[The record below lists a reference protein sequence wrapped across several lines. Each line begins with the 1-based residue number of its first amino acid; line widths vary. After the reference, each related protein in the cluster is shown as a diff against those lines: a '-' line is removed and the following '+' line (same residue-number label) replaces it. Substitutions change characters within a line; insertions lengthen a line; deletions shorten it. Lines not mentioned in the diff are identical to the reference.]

1 MRRILKSW
9 KVGICGLGIVLA
21 GAATAQN
28 ITFEGEGGLIARSFL
43 HDGKLPEQST
53 QGTHTIAS
61 LRLSAS
67 GELSFGQWVTEL
79 NGSSDLRLGT
89 QSFDVT
95 KAYVEGRAGRLR
107 YLIGSDVVHWGVAEA
122 ANPVNIINQY
132 GSFFETNDEQR
143 LGQPMAVLSFDTQT
157 YGSFSFFALAGFR
170 EQDYATASERLRFN
184 AVPDDSRTMF
194 EGKDDLDIALRH
206 TNTFSFAEG
215 SLDYGLSFFS
225 GTDRQP
231 VYLPG
236 CSFRSSTVSEAT
248 CKAINADIRGT
259 YENLGQGRDEP
270 LAQQIFDAASL
281 TTQGFLASGD
291 SVGSIAYYQDI
302 HQVGLE
308 LAYTTGDWQL
318 KFEGAQK
325 FTDREE
331 YFSGVVGAEY
341 SFGDAFRTGGDL
353 RAAAEYIYDGR
364 SNLQPQT
371 FLDNDL
377 FATIRYDFNDFR
389 DTTIAMSGLYDVHTS
404 SNVLNVNLS
413 FRLSDSARMELSST
427 FVDVDD
433 PADPLTSLDGDD
445 FFEVGVKYFF

>member
-9 KVGICGLGIVLA
+9 GVGIFGLSAVLA
-21 GAATAQN
+21 GSAVAQN

-43 HDGKLPEQST
+43 HDGELPGQAS
-53 QGTHTIAS
+53 QGTHTIAN

-67 GELSFGQWVTEL
+67 SELSYGRWVAEL

-89 QSFDVT
+89 QSFDVS
-95 KAYVEGRAGRLR
+95 KAYFEGQGGRLR
-107 YLIGSDVVHWGVAEA
+107 YLIGSDVVHWGVSEA

-132 GSFFETNDEQR
+132 GSFFETDEEQR
-143 LGQPMAVLSFDTQT
+143 LGQPMAVLSFDTQY

-170 EQDYATASERLRFN
+170 EQNYAVASERLRFN
-184 AVPDDSRTMF
+184 AVPDESRTMF
-194 EGKDDLDIALRH
+194 EDKDDLDIALRH
-206 TNTFSFAEG
+206 TRTFNFADG

-236 CSFRSSTVSEAT
+236 CSFRSSTVSEDT
-248 CKAINADIRGT
+248 CTTINADIRT
-259 YENLGQGRDEP
+259 AYEGLGQGSNDP
-270 LAQQIFDAASL
+270 LAQQVFEAASPI
-281 TTQGFLASGD
+281 TQGFLASGD
-291 SVGSIAYYQDI
+291 SVGSIAYYQNI

-325 FTDREE
+325 FTSQED

-353 RAAAEYIYDGR
+353 RAVAEYIYDGR
-364 SNLQPQT
+364 SSTQPQT

-377 FATIRYDFNDFR
+377 LATLRYNFNDFR
-389 DTTIAMSGLYDVHTS
+389 DTEIAISGLYDIHTD
-404 SNVLNVNLS
+404 SNVLNLNLS
-413 FRLSDSARMELSST
+413 FRLSDNARMDISST
-427 FVDVDD
+427 LIDAED
-433 PADPLTSLDGDD
+433 PTDPLTSLDGDD
-445 FFEVGVKYFF
+445 FLEVGVKYYF

>member
-1 MRRILKSW
+1 MRRILKPW
-9 KVGICGLGIVLA
+9 KVGICGLGVALA
-21 GAATAQN
+21 SSATAQN
-28 ITFEGEGGLIARSFL
+28 ITFEGEAGLIARSFL

-61 LRLSAS
+61 LRLAAS
-67 GELSFGQWVTEL
+67 GDLSFGRWVTEL
-79 NGSSDLRLGT
+79 NGSNDLRLGT

-107 YLIGSDVVHWGVAEA
+107 YLIGSDVVHWGVTEA

-132 GSFFETNDEQR
+132 GSFFETDEEQR

-184 AVPDDSRTMF
+184 AVPDDNRTMF
-194 EGKDDLDIALRH
+194 EDKDDLDIALRH
-206 TNTFSFAEG
+206 THTFSFAEG

-248 CKAINADIRGT
+248 CTAINADIRGA
-259 YENLGQGRDEP
+259 YENLGQGSDDP
-270 LAQQIFDAASL
+270 LAQQVFDAANPA
-281 TTQGFLASGD
+281 TQGFLASGD
-291 SVGSIAYYQDI
+291 SVGSIAYYQNI

-325 FTDREE
+325 FTDRED

-364 SNLQPQT
+364 SSRQPQT

-389 DTTIAMSGLYDVHTS
+389 DTTIAMSGLYDVHTD

-427 FVDVDD
+427 FVDADD
-433 PADPLTSLDGDD
+433 PEDPLTSLDGDD
-445 FFEVGVKYFF
+445 FFELGVKYFF